1 MLRVVLDHVALT
13 SALLNPHGHA
23 ARVLDYAREQR
34 LRLFATRE
42 MLQTES
48 RVLRHPS
55 LSSRLDMSE
64 SELDDFLADLPALFC
79 LVPQAE
85 TSETTRSPEAELLW
99 CAKEG
104 RADVLAVSS
113 LFATGNDPP
122 EGTQIIRVDQLIELV
137 DHGA

>member
-1 MLRVVLDHVALT
+1 MLRVVLDYVALT

-34 LRLFATRE
+34 LRLFVTRE
-42 MLQTES
+42 MLRTES

-55 LSSRLDMSE
+55 LAHRLDMSE
-64 SELDDFLADLPALFC
+64 SDLDDFLADLPALFC
-79 LVPQAE
+79 LVPESA

-104 RADVLAVSS
+104 HADVLAVSS
-113 LFATGNDPP
+113 PLLAEDDPP
-122 EGTQIIRVDQLIELV
+122 EGTQVIRVDQLIELV

>member
-1 MLRVVLDHVALT
+1 MLRVVLDYVALT

-48 RVLRHPS
+48 RILRHPS
-55 LSSRLDMSE
+55 LSHRLDMSG

-79 LVPQAE
+79 LVPEAG
-85 TSETTRSPEAELLW
+85 TSETTRSLEAELLW
-99 CAKEG
+99 CAEQG

-113 LFATGNDPP
+113 PLPAGNDPP
-122 EGTQIIRVDQLIELV
+122 EGTQVIRVDQLVELV
-137 DHGA
+137 DRGA